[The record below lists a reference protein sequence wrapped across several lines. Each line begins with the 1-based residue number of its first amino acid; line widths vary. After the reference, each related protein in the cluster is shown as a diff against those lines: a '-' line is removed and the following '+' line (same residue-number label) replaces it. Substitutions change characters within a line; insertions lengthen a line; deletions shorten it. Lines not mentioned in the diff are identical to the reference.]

1 VRSIVLHAGTA
12 NVDTVIVAGSVLKR
26 GGALLRN
33 DLVRRKAELVSS
45 SRRILAAPATT

>member
-1 VRSIVLHAGTA
+1 
-12 NVDTVIVAGSVLKR
+12 LKR

-33 DLVRRKAELVSS
+33 DLARRKAELVSS